1 MLARLDGGR
10 ARVAVL
16 LGQAWAPVMFL
27 AGLSLLLFPDGRG
40 PLRPV
45 EADAVGVDL
54 LRRRRGVLGGVAG
67 RPGADL
73 RSFLR

>member
-27 AGLSLLLFPDGRG
+27 AGLSLLLFPDGRV
-40 PLRPV
+40 PSARWKPMLW
-45 EADAVGVDL
+45 A
-54 LRRRRGVLGGVAG
+54 
-67 RPGADL
+67 
-73 RSFLR
+73 